1 MLRTARDEEFSAFVV
16 AHRVGLLRFSCLL
29 AAGDTQLGEDLVQ
42 TALARLYVA
51 WPRVRRTGAEN
62 AYARRIIVN
71 AHTDEVR
78 LSRRRRERSVAD
90 VPDDLPEVPAGR
102 LPDSIDG
109 DGIRAALAALPPRM
123 RAAVV
128 LRHWMDLSVTETAG
142 LLRCSEGTVKS
153 QTAKAIARLREL
165 LSAPGPPLAADGA
178 LATEPTVTIERSRP

>member
-1 MLRTARDEEFSAFVV
+1 MLRTTRDEEFSAFVV
-16 AHRVGLLRFSCLL
+16 GHRVGLLRFSCLL
-29 AAGDTQLGEDLVQ
+29 AAGDTQLAEDLVQ

-90 VPDDLPEVPAGR
+90 VPDDVPVAPLGR
-102 LPDSIDG
+102 ALPDSIDG

-142 LLRCSEGTVKS
+142 LLNFSGGKGEGH
-153 QTAKAIARLREL
+153 AGKATHRL
-165 LSAPGPPLAADGA
+165 
-178 LATEPTVTIERSRP
+178 

>member
-1 MLRTARDEEFSAFVV
+1 MLAATRDEEFSAFVIT
-16 AHRVGLLRFSCLL
+16 HRVGLLRFSCLL
-29 AAGDTQLGEDLVQ
+29 AAGDTQLAEDLVQ
-42 TALARLYVA
+42 IALARLYVA
-51 WPRVRRTGAEN
+51 WPRVRRTGAEY

-78 LSRRRRERSVAD
+78 LSRRRRERTVAD
-90 VPDDLPEVPAGR
+90 VPDDVPAVSLGR

-128 LRHWMDLSVTETAG
+128 LRHWMDLSVSETAG

-165 LSAPGPPLAADGA
+165 LSVPSPAAGAPGA
-178 LATEPTVTIERSRP
+178 LAAEAAVTIERIRP

>member
-1 MLRTARDEEFSAFVV
+1 MLRTARDEEFSAFVA

-29 AAGDTQLGEDLVQ
+29 AAGDTQLAEDLVQ

-51 WPRVRRTGAEN
+51 WPRVRRSGAEN

-90 VPDDLPEVPAGR
+90 VPDDLPVLPAGR
-102 LPDSIDG
+102 LPDGIDSE
-109 DGIRAALAALPPRM
+109 GIRAALAALPPRM

-165 LSAPGPPLAADGA
+165 LGAPGPPLAAE
-178 LATEPTVTIERSRP
+178 TSVTIERSWP

>member
-1 MLRTARDEEFSAFVV
+1 MLRTTRDEEFSAFVT

-29 AAGDTQLGEDLVQ
+29 AAGDTQLAEDLVQ
-42 TALARLYVA
+42 TSLARLYVA

-90 VPDDLPEVPAGR
+90 VPDDVPVVPAAP
-102 LPDSIDG
+102 LPDGIDD

-153 QTAKAIARLREL
+153 QTAKAITRLREL
-165 LSAPGPPLAADGA
+165 LSAPAPPLGAGGTLAADSA
-178 LATEPTVTIERSRP
+178 VTIERSRP

>member
-1 MLRTARDEEFSAFVV
+1 MLSATRDEEFSAFVV

-29 AAGDTQLGEDLVQ
+29 AAGDTQLAEDLVQ

-62 AYARRIIVN
+62 AYARRIIIN

-78 LSRRRRERSVAD
+78 LSRRHREHSVAD
-90 VPDDLPEVPAGR
+90 VPEDLPVVPAGR
-102 LPDSIDG
+102 LPDGIDG

-165 LSAPGPPLAADGA
+165 LSAPGPPLGADGA
-178 LATEPTVTIERSRP
+178 LAADTAVTIERSWP